1 MGFGGSNS
9 TVRDDDG
16 DDTSSG
22 VGITAFGIAML
33 SLIALVFV
41 AAVLQHGV
49 RMCTSHAAQHGGSF
63 RPSPEAG
70 GRASREGLGPRAE
83 EWENN
88 TAYTSLSNQS
98 DVTEGHIKLEQV
110 RNCSDSGSCAL
121 ANDPD
126 PSFTSA
132 PICAAPTCNV
142 STLRFALSVPSV
154 KGAWRRL
161 GGDQGRGTGNGTIK
175 RRLER

>member
-9 TVRDDDG
+9 TGRDDDG

-22 VGITAFGIAML
+22 VRITAFGIAML

-41 AAVLQHGV
+41 AVVLQHGV

-63 RPSPEAG
+63 SPGA

-88 TAYTSLSNQS
+88 TAYTSLSDRG

-110 RNCSDSGSCAL
+110 RNYSDSGSL
-121 ANDPD
+121 R
-126 PSFTSA
+126 
-132 PICAAPTCNV
+132 TC
-142 STLRFALSVPSV
+142 
-154 KGAWRRL
+154 
-161 GGDQGRGTGNGTIK
+161 
-175 RRLER
+175 E